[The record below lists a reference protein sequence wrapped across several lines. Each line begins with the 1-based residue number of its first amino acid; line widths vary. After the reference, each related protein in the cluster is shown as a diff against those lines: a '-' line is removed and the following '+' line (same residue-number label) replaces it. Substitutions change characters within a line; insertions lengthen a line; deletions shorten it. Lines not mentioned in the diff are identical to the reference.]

1 MKNRL
6 NKNLLKLFLMLFVIV
21 TQLGCKKNN
30 TTTCTPT
37 TTSILGLWTGTAITT
52 GGSTPQYFSLIVKA
66 DGTIISDTKTSSN
79 LSSQYFSVGT
89 WTLSGN
95 LFTYSITNVYGNTL
109 PSYVGQTQTGSA
121 TFSSETGNLTNGS
134 WINPSPLSSG
144 TFSVVKVK

>member
-6 NKNLLKLFLMLFVIV
+6 NGILLKSILMLIVIG
-21 TQLGCKKNN
+21 TQLGCTKNN
-30 TTTCTPT
+30 TTNNTSTP
-37 TTSILGLWTGTAITT
+37 TSILGLWAGTAITT
-52 GGSTPQYFSLIVKA
+52 GGTTPQYFSLIVKA

-144 TFSVVKVK
+144 TFTVVKVK